1 MDEIKSLKQLFN
13 NKVLRRHN
21 YQSEILGK
29 LKYEAFE
36 IELFWNYWQEKNDLR
51 SLTHKKF
58 IKKYVKRVS
67 KNCQIV

>member
-1 MDEIKSLKQLFN
+1 MDELKSLKQLFN

-36 IELFWNYWQEKNDLR
+36 IELFWNY
-51 SLTHKKF
+51 
-58 IKKYVKRVS
+58 
-67 KNCQIV
+67 